1 MTYGVTDQTLT
12 ATGAWTAASRGW
24 QTVPNVDGAEYQV
37 TNPRVAAALNGSTL
51 TLAVD
56 DVRARTK
63 ANPHCFSFLPLI
75 LTCLRPT
82 V

>member
-24 QTVPNVDGAEYQV
+24 QTAPNADGAEYQV
-37 TNPRVAAALNGSTL
+37 TNPRVAAALSGSTL
-51 TLAVD
+51 TLTLTVD
-56 DVRARTK
+56 DARTK
-63 ANPHCFSFLPLI
+63 PDPHCFSFLPLI